1 MTSAILVSAQY
12 QKDQNIE
19 YYIKETKALAATLE
33 IDIKEVFVQKIE
45 KRNNATYLHSGKID
59 EIKTYIDAN
68 DIELVVIQEEITAA
82 IERNLTAIWKVKV
95 IDRTNL
101 ILDIF
106 FTNAQSKLA
115 KTQIEIARLE
125 YNLTKVIGSYSNLEK
140 QGSSAVSRSSG
151 ESKAELDKRRIR
163 NQILKL
169 KKDLNGQKKIREHK
183 RQNRRGG
190 AEAIISLAGYT
201 NVGKST
207 FLNSLT
213 TEDRQIFVK
222 DQLFAT
228 LDTSVRRVE
237 NKQFGNYL
245 FIDTVGFVSNLPH
258 HLVEAFASTFEE
270 ILESDLII
278 HLHDASD
285 PYIPIHHKIVTDTL
299 NLLGASN
306 IPTIDVYN
314 KSDLAT
320 TDLHGLMISAKTQS
334 GYESLFAKIYD
345 TLNQGKKLTSLFFD
359 YTQMKEYN
367 FFKQNFHLETE
378 IIDTEGIS
386 ISLYLSD
393 EIINRFQN
401 FVQSDNF

>member
-1 MTSAILVSAQY
+1 MQAIIVSAVY
-12 QKDQNIE
+12 QKDEHTQ
-19 YYIKETKALAATLE
+19 YYMEETTNLASTLG
-33 IDIKEVFVQKIE
+33 INVTEVFTQKMD
-45 KRNNATYLHSGKID
+45 KRNNATYIHSGKVE
-59 EIKTYIDAN
+59 EIKTYLEANEID
-68 DIELVVIQEEITAA
+68 LVIIQEEISAA
-82 IERNLTAIWKVKV
+82 IERNLTEAWKVKV

-163 NQILKL
+163 DHIIRL
-169 KKDLNGQKKIREHK
+169 KKSLSSQKQIRENK
-183 RQNRRGG
+183 RENRRS
-190 AEAIISLAGYT
+190 ATEPLISLAGYT

-207 FLNSLT
+207 LLNSMT
-213 TEDRQIFVK
+213 DEDRQILAK

-237 NKQFGNYL
+237 NKKYGKYL

-270 ILESDLII
+270 ILESDIII

-285 PYIPIHHKIVTDTL
+285 PYLDIHHQIVNDTLKTLKVTDIPI
-299 NLLGASN
+299 
-306 IPTIDVYN
+306 IDVYN
-314 KSDLAT
+314 KADL
-320 TDLHGLMISAKTQS
+320 TDLKLDGIMISAKNKA
-334 GYESLFAKIYD
+334 GYDQLFTAINSE
-345 TLNQGKKLTSLFFD
+345 LNSRKQLVHFFFN
-359 YTQMKEYN
+359 YSQMKEYN
-367 FFKQNFHLETE
+367 YFKQNFKLEFEHIDETGIE
-378 IIDTEGIS
+378 ISTYADAQT
-386 ISLYLSD
+386 
-393 EIINRFQN
+393 INRY
-401 FVQSDNF
+401 QSMIKE

>member
-1 MTSAILVSAQY
+1 MKAIIVSAIY
-12 QKDQNIE
+12 QKDQNVD
-19 YYIKETKALAATLE
+19 YYIEETTNLANTLGIE
-33 IDIKEVFVQKIE
+33 IVESFTQKVE

-59 EIKTYIDAN
+59 EISTYLEAN
-68 DIELVVIQEEITAA
+68 EIELVIIQEEITAA
-82 IERNLTAIWKVKV
+82 VERNLTDKWKIKV

-106 FTNAQSKLA
+106 YTNAQSKLA

-163 NQILKL
+163 DQIIRLKRTL
-169 KKDLNGQKKIREHK
+169 ESQKQVRDSK
-183 RQNRRGG
+183 RKNRRNST
-190 AEAIISLAGYT
+190 ESIIALAGYT

-207 FLNSLT
+207 LLNSLT
-213 TEDRQIFVK
+213 DEDRHILAK

-237 NKQFGNYL
+237 NKKYGNYL

-270 ILESDLII
+270 ILESDIII

-285 PYIPIHHKIVTDTL
+285 PYMEIHHQIVESTL
-299 NLLGASN
+299 SRLHAED
-306 IPTIDVYN
+306 IPVIDVYN
-314 KSDLAT
+314 KADL
-320 TDLHGLMISAKTQS
+320 TDEVLEGIMISAKNKT
-334 GYESLFAKIYD
+334 GFDNLFDAIN
-345 TLNQGKKLTSLFFD
+345 TELNGKKQLIDFKFNYS
-359 YTQMKEYN
+359 QMKEYN
-367 FFKQNFHLETE
+367 FFKQNFKLESELIDEHGIE
-378 IIDTEGIS
+378 ISVYVDDSIIS
-386 ISLYLSD
+386 RYS
-393 EIINRFQN
+393 N
-401 FVQSDNF
+401 FIKE

>member
-1 MTSAILVSAQY
+1 MKAIIVSAIY
-12 QKDQNIE
+12 QKDQNVE
-19 YYIKETKALAATLE
+19 YYIEETTNLANTLGIE
-33 IDIKEVFVQKIE
+33 IVESFTQKID

-59 EIKTYIDAN
+59 EISLYLEANEID
-68 DIELVVIQEEITAA
+68 LVIIQEEITAA
-82 IERNLTAIWKVKV
+82 VERNLTDKWKIKV

-106 FTNAQSKLA
+106 YTNAQSKLA

-163 NQILKL
+163 DQIIRLKRTL
-169 KKDLNGQKKIREHK
+169 ESQKQVRDSK
-183 RQNRRGG
+183 RKNRRNST
-190 AEAIISLAGYT
+190 ESIISLAGYT

-207 FLNSLT
+207 LLNSLT
-213 TEDRQIFVK
+213 DEDRHILAK

-237 NKQFGNYL
+237 NKKYGNYL

-270 ILESDLII
+270 ILESDIII

-285 PYIPIHHKIVTDTL
+285 PYMEIHHAIVESTL
-299 NLLGASN
+299 NRLHAN
-306 IPTIDVYN
+306 DIPVIDVYN
-314 KSDLAT
+314 KADLTEAK
-320 TDLHGLMISAKTQS
+320 LEGIMISAKNKT
-334 GYESLFAKIYD
+334 GFD
-345 TLNQGKKLTSLFFD
+345 TLFDAINTELNGKKQLINFKFD
-359 YTQMKEYN
+359 YSQMKEYN
-367 FFKQNFHLETE
+367 FFKQNFKLESE
-378 IIDTEGIS
+378 LINEHGIDISVYVDDSIISRYRKYIKE
-386 ISLYLSD
+386 
-393 EIINRFQN
+393 
-401 FVQSDNF
+401 

>member
-1 MTSAILVSAQY
+1 MKAIIVSAVY
-12 QKDQNIE
+12 QKDEHIE
-19 YYIKETKALAATLE
+19 YYMEETTNLASTLGIE
-33 IDIKEVFVQKIE
+33 VVEVFTQKMD
-45 KRNNATYLHSGKID
+45 KRNNATYVHAGKVE
-59 EIKTYIDAN
+59 EIKTYLEANEIDL
-68 DIELVVIQEEITAA
+68 IIIQEEISAA
-82 IERNLTAIWKVKV
+82 IERNLTDAWKIKV

-163 NQILKL
+163 DHIIRLKRSL
-169 KKDLNGQKKIREHK
+169 DSQKQVRANKREA
-183 RQNRRGG
+183 RRS
-190 AEAIISLAGYT
+190 ATEPIISLAGYT

-207 FLNSLT
+207 LLNSMT
-213 TEDRQIFVK
+213 DEDRQILAK

-237 NKQFGNYL
+237 NKKYGKYL

-270 ILESDLII
+270 ILESDIII

-285 PYIPIHHKIVTDTL
+285 PYLEIHHQIVIDTL
-299 NLLGASN
+299 HKLKVDN
-306 IPTIDVYN
+306 IAVLDVYN
-314 KSDLAT
+314 KADLSDQTL
-320 TDLHGLMISAKTQS
+320 DGIMISAINQT
-334 GYESLFAKIYD
+334 GYDQLFTAINEILNSQKQLS
-345 TLNQGKKLTSLFFD
+345 TLVFNYS
-359 YTQMKEYN
+359 QMKEYN
-367 FFKQNFHLETE
+367 FFKQNYKLESET
-378 IIDTEGIS
+378 IDEHGIE
-386 ISLYLSD
+386 ISLYID
-393 EIINRFQN
+393 EELRNRYNN
-401 FVQSDNF
+401 FIKE

>member
-1 MTSAILVSAQY
+1 MKAIIVSAIY
-12 QKDQNIE
+12 QKDTNID
-19 YYIKETKALAATLE
+19 YYMEETTNLASTLGIE
-33 IDIKEVFVQKIE
+33 IEAVFTQKIE
-45 KRNNATYLHSGKID
+45 KRNNATYIYSGKVEEIQEYLNNNEID
-59 EIKTYIDAN
+59 
-68 DIELVVIQEEITAA
+68 LVIIQEEISAA
-82 IERNLTAIWKVKV
+82 IERNLTEAWKVKV

-163 NQILKL
+163 DHIIRLKRSL
-169 KKDLNGQKKIREHK
+169 DSQKQTRLSK
-183 RQNRRGG
+183 RQNRQN
-190 AEAIISLAGYT
+190 ATESIISLAGYT

-207 FLNSLT
+207 LLNSLT
-213 TEDRQIFVK
+213 DEDRQILAK

-237 NKQFGNYL
+237 DKKYGKFL

-285 PYIPIHHKIVTDTL
+285 PHLEIHHQIVEDTL
-299 NLLGASN
+299 SKLHAND
-306 IPTIDVYN
+306 IPVINVYN
-314 KSDLAT
+314 KADLT
-320 TDLHGLMISAKTQS
+320 EETLDGIMISAKNKT
-334 GYESLFAKIYD
+334 GYDQLFAAINEELNSKKI
-345 TLNQGKKLTSLFFD
+345 LTTFHFT
-359 YTQMKEYN
+359 YAQMKEYN
-367 FFKQNFHLETE
+367 FFKQNFVLESEVIDEHGITISTYADNQ
-378 IIDTEGIS
+378 IISRYNTLIKE
-386 ISLYLSD
+386 
-393 EIINRFQN
+393 
-401 FVQSDNF
+401 

>member
-1 MTSAILVSAQY
+1 MKAIIVSAVY
-12 QKDQNIE
+12 QKDKHIE
-19 YYIKETKALAATLE
+19 YYMEETTNLASTLGIE
-33 IDIKEVFVQKIE
+33 IVEVFTQKME
-45 KRNNATYLHSGKID
+45 KRNNATYIHSGKVE
-59 EIKTYIDAN
+59 EIKTFLETSDID
-68 DIELVVIQEEITAA
+68 LVIIQEEISAA
-82 IERNLTAIWKVKV
+82 IERNLSDAWKIKV

-163 NQILKL
+163 DHIIRLKRNL
-169 KKDLNGQKKIREHK
+169 ESQKQIRENK
-183 RQNRRGG
+183 REGRRN
-190 AEAIISLAGYT
+190 ATESIVSLAGYT

-207 FLNSLT
+207 LLNSMT
-213 TEDRQIFVK
+213 DEDRQILAK

-237 NKQFGNYL
+237 YKKYGKYL

-270 ILESDLII
+270 ILESDIII

-285 PYIPIHHKIVTDTL
+285 PYLEIHHQIVLETLNKLKVTDIPI
-299 NLLGASN
+299 
-306 IPTIDVYN
+306 IDVYN
-314 KSDLAT
+314 KADL
-320 TDLHGLMISAKTQS
+320 TDNQFDGVMISAKNKT
-334 GYESLFAKIYD
+334 GYDQLFEVINNI
-345 TLNQGKKLTSLFFD
+345 LNNRKQFVTFKFD
-359 YTQMKEYN
+359 YSQMKEYN
-367 FFKQNFHLETE
+367 FFKQNFKLEDE
-378 IIDTEGIS
+378 IIDESGIQ
-386 ISLYLSD
+386 ISVYAED
-393 EIINRFQN
+393 NIINRYH
-401 FVQSDNF
+401 SLIKE

>member
-1 MTSAILVSAQY
+1 MNAIIVSAVY
-12 QKDQNIE
+12 QKDKHIE
-19 YYIKETKALAATLE
+19 YYMEETTNLAKTLG
-33 IDIKEVFVQKIE
+33 INVVEVFTQKME
-45 KRNNATYLHSGKID
+45 KRNNATYIHSGKVD
-59 EIKTYIDAN
+59 EIKTYLEAN
-68 DIELVVIQEEITAA
+68 DIELVIIQEEISAA
-82 IERNLTAIWKVKV
+82 IERNLTDKWKIKV

-163 NQILKL
+163 DHIIRLKRNL
-169 KKDLNGQKKIREHK
+169 ESQKQIRENK
-183 RQNRRGG
+183 RESRRN
-190 AEAIISLAGYT
+190 ATESIVSLAGYT

-207 FLNSLT
+207 LLNSMT
-213 TEDRQIFVK
+213 DEGRQILAK

-237 NKQFGNYL
+237 NKQYGKYL

-270 ILESDLII
+270 ILESDVII

-285 PYIPIHHKIVTDTL
+285 PYLDIHHQIVIDTLTKLKVNDIPI
-299 NLLGASN
+299 
-306 IPTIDVYN
+306 IDVYN
-314 KSDLAT
+314 KSDLT
-320 TDLHGLMISAKTQS
+320 TDSLEGIMISAKNKT
-334 GYESLFAKIYD
+334 GYDQLFEAINDK
-345 TLNQGKKLTSLFFD
+345 LNNSKQLITFNFNYS
-359 YTQMKEYN
+359 QMKAYN
-367 FFKQNFHLETE
+367 FFKQNYKLESE
-378 IIDTEGIS
+378 IIDENGIE
-386 ISLYLSD
+386 ISVYVD
-393 EIINRFQN
+393 NPIINRYN
-401 FVQSDNF
+401 YLVKE